1 MTAEERAELE
11 AAEAERRRRA
21 AELPADERERLRARA
36 AELGRSETIEATLK
50 RLRENPPPGPPEA
63 DDDEDL
69 QEDAHRALIARA
81 AWRSPIITDDRP
93 RIMPRSIA
101 QVEEDAEHYYLA
113 RFPRAAHRDQ
123 AGQLSLGFAHEDEG
137 GPTLPANIWTMGLA
151 DAEKRGAVVPLAL
164 RLFVACVLHTP
175 LAARRGDQPIALTD
189 PADPLTLRKFIR
201 WGYDG
206 LWTPGRDWGR
216 LQAACDAINDARI
229 VYEAEGNLW
238 ERRPVTIDKPMLY
251 SRELLNAV
259 WPVIVHFPPGDGI
272 GPPVDFARLQR
283 WARKRGGNAAAYRAL
298 INLAYRWWIQGK
310 RLHPAS
316 RQRGAHWL
324 RHRDPKVYDRLSDRD
339 RDLLCFPP
347 GTGKT
352 DFSKRVRDADA
363 ALELLVRE
371 GDAVVVDGRL
381 LPPT

>member
-1 MTAEERAELE
+1 
-11 AAEAERRRRA
+11 
-21 AELPADERERLRARA
+21 
-36 AELGRSETIEATLK
+36 
-50 RLRENPPPGPPEA
+50 
-63 DDDEDL
+63 
-69 QEDAHRALIARA
+69 
-81 AWRSPIITDDRP
+81 
-93 RIMPRSIA
+93 
-101 QVEEDAEHYYLA
+101 
-113 RFPRAAHRDQ
+113 
-123 AGQLSLGFAHEDEG
+123 
-137 GPTLPANIWTMGLA
+137 MGLA
-151 DAEKRGAVVPLAL
+151 EAEKRGAVVPLAL

-175 LAARRGDQPIALTD
+175 LAARRGDHQIALTD

-206 LWTPGRDWGR
+206 RWQPSRGDWDR

-229 VYEAEGNLW
+229 VYEADGNLW
-238 ERRPVTIDKPMLY
+238 ERQPVVIDKPLLY
-251 SRELLNAV
+251 SRELLDAA

-324 RHRDPKVYDRLSDRD
+324 RSRDPKVYDRLSDRD

-352 DFSKRVRDADA
+352 DFSKRVRDADT

-371 GDAVVVDGRL
+371 GDAVEVDGRL
-381 LPPT
+381 LPPS